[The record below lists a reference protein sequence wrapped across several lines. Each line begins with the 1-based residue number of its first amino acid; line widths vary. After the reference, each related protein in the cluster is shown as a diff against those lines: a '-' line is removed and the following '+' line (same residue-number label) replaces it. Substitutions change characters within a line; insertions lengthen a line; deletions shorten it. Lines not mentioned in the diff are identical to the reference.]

1 MHNGF
6 RYKRRVEF
14 RDTDMA
20 QIVHFSVFFTYMEE
34 AEHDFLRSLELGVF
48 TEYQG
53 DTISWPRVAAEC
65 NYRSA
70 LRFEDEI
77 EVRVSIQR
85 IGKSSV
91 TYQHKIS
98 KGDIPVA
105 DGTVT
110 AVCCKISHG
119 GKPEPVDIP
128 QSFVNKLS
136 PFLVENH
143 DS

>member
-48 TEYQG
+48 SEHQE
-53 DTISWPRVAAEC
+53 DTISCHRVAAEC
-65 NYRSA
+65 NYRYA
-70 LRFEDEI
+70 IRFEDEI
-77 EVRVSIQR
+77 EVRVAIQR

-91 TYQHKIS
+91 TWQHQIF
-98 KGDIPVA
+98 KGEVPVA

-110 AVCCKISHG
+110 TVCCKISHG
-119 GKPEPVDIP
+119 GKPEPVNIP
-128 QSFVNKLS
+128 QSFVDKLS
-136 PFLVENH
+136 PFLV
-143 DS
+143 DSHHS